1 MVSPM
6 SCNSNFVQYFLNRQ
20 RRSLKVESGGPRGKV
35 DHSKIKYWELHNLHK
50 NAIKYAAPEAHFKS
64 NLKLRDKSNMCGLEI
79 NVEVNCEA
87 MSCCLHVTANFV

>member
-1 MVSPM
+1 MHYESFHSSLIMVSPM

-50 NAIKYAAPEAHFKS
+50 NAIKYAAPEAHSKS
-64 NLKLRDKSNMCGLEI
+64 NLKLIKGI
-79 NVEVNCEA
+79 NPICVD
-87 MSCCLHVTANFV
+87 